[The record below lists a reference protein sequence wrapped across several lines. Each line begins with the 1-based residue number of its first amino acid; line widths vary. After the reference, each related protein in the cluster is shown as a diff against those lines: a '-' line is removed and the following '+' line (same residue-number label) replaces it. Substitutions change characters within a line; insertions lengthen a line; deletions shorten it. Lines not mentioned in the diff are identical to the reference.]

1 MVRTAW
7 QDLKLNDVKLKCV
20 GGQQF
25 LADLVLADP
34 WYTVQH
40 QPKLSEQTI
49 ARKLFDLVSRDGTV
63 FIIFGRPELLFSH
76 WAPIFEKRLNGSEV
90 ECKIHSNMWHVV

>member
-7 QDLKLNDVKLKCV
+7 QDLKLNDVKLKGV

-34 WYTVQH
+34 VQY

-49 ARKLFDLVSRDGTV
+49 ARKLFDLISYYVYYCRSPGVDV
-63 FIIFGRPELLFSH
+63 FALGPHLSVTL
-76 WAPIFEKRLNGSEV
+76 KR
-90 ECKIHSNMWHVV
+90 